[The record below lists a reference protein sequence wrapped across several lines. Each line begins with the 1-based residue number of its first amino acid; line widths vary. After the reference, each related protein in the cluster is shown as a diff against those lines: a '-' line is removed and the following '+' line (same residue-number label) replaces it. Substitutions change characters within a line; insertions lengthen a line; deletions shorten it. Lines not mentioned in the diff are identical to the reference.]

1 MSLRSCSCCY
11 RIDYSCSVVF
21 QFWKFVMW
29 NQITIRANADFTI
42 ICLTEIRRV
51 RKRRE
56 KIWSV
61 QIDHWAY
68 ACEVYLRRTPD
79 LAYAR
84 FVFFWKKIGYR
95 YTLLGGT
102 GTITHSRASSLS
114 TLTSCLSKCDFQV
127 LGPVRPGWIIELC
140 FQGSRFFPVASDHS
154 LLALLSLFNCS
165 GSGSCHQFTARYL
178 SYGSRCWQCTQARI
192 MILERI
198 HSFSTCNHTRPV
210 LEISRADIA
219 PISQLRLVINHF
231 IFRDSE
237 NIDRSDH
244 PAKNLSTV
252 DS

>member
-1 MSLRSCSCCY
+1 VSLRSCSCCY

-61 QIDHWAY
+61 HIDQHMHAKFICDAPQIS
-68 ACEVYLRRTPD
+68 LTLD
-79 LAYAR
+79 LD
-84 FVFFWKKIGYR
+84 FFEKFGYR